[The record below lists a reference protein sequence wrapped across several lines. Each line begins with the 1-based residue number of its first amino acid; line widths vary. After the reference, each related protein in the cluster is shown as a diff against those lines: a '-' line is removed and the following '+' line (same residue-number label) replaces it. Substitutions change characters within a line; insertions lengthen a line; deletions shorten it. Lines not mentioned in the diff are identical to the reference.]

1 MKLEMK
7 RGIME
12 DSEHENQKVSGMSQ
26 SGLMV
31 SHMGF
36 SYPDGRRI
44 FDDISFS
51 AKPGQIIGIT
61 GPVACGKSTLG
72 KVFLCEYPYDGS
84 ITWNG
89 EELQEDFAAMR
100 AELI

>member
-1 MKLEMK
+1 MKVEMK

-26 SGLMV
+26 SGLTV

-44 FDDISFS
+44 FVDISFS

-61 GPVACGKSTLG
+61 GPVAC
-72 KVFLCEYPYDGS
+72 
-84 ITWNG
+84 
-89 EELQEDFAAMR
+89 
-100 AELI
+100 